1 MDKETIFT
9 FVLKIN
15 TEKAKLGPNQSQ
27 DQNLDGLGENMNQV
41 LIAAAEQA
49 LNGQFNSQRIECT
62 YDVIQMAHGTT
73 IPPSEGQINELRT
86 ATMDSV
92 QRQYSITNG
101 DTALT
106 IFRET
111 GQNIVLKSQIEAGRQ
126 ALARNDQQ
134 NQEIVNLIE
143 AANGDANNL
152 AAQLD
157 DHWILYYV

>member
-157 DHWILYYV
+157 DH